1 MCQTACQCWTK
12 EWGLQK
18 WKRMLRSAWHL
29 ANVQYLK
36 FSSEGIGIF
45 FTNFATVHSYIWLC
59 TVAKS

>member
-45 FTNFATVHSYIWLC
+45 FTNFATVAVHCS
-59 TVAKS
+59 